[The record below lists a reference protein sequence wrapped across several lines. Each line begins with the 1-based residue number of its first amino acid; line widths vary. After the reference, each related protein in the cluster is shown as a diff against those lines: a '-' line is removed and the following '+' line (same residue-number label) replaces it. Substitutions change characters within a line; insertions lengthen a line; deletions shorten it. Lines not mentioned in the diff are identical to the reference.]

1 MNSMNIYWN
10 DEVIRIG
17 DDRKVIEAFVSC
29 FTVVPAAGGVVK
41 NERGEILFIFRR
53 GKWDLP
59 KGKVEGR
66 RMKNEEGGTKDEGRI
81 SNFEF
86 RISEAIR
93 EVKEETGL
101 VEVTVVKELNPTYH
115 IYYEKGK
122 QILKETY
129 WFEMLALGTQKL
141 VPQTQEEITEVR
153 WFKPE
158 ELDVV
163 LENTFESLKEM
174 IEGLRPDGRP
184 AVLMNGLRP

>member
-1 MNSMNIYWN
+1 MDIYLD
-10 DEVIRIG
+10 DEVIRLG
-17 DDRKVIEAFVSC
+17 DDKTVIEEFVSC
-29 FTVVPAAGGVVK
+29 FTVVPAAGGIVK
-41 NERGEILFIFRR
+41 NERGEILFIYRR

-66 RMKNEEGGTKDEGRI
+66 RMKDEGRGTKDEGRI

-101 VEVTVVKELNPTYH
+101 QKVEPVRELTPTYH
-115 IYYEKGK
+115 IYHEKGK
-122 QILKETY
+122 QVLKETY
-129 WFEMLALGTQKL
+129 WFEMVALGDQEL
-141 VPQTQEEITEVR
+141 APQTEEEITEVR
-153 WFKPE
+153 WFKTD

-184 AVLMNGLRP
+184 AVLIDGLRP